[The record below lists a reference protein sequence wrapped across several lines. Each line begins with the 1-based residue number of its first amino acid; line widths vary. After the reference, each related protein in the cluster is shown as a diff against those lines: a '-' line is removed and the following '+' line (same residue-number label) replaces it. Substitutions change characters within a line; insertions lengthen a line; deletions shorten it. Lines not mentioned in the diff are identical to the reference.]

1 MKPFEDIDVDLLLPQ
16 QPPFRFVDRLVSYT
30 DEDTVVHLTV
40 GSGHMLMDGEEL
52 SAAGLLEHM
61 AQASAAR
68 TGYYNKYI
76 LHLPVRIGFIGQVK
90 KFELFRLPKAG
101 EKLETSVFVRQEVF
115 QITLADVVVKTA
127 SGELLAT
134 AVLKSALK
142 DE

>member
-1 MKPFEDIDVDLLLPQ
+1 M
-16 QPPFRFVDRLVSYT
+16 
-30 DEDTVVHLTV
+30 
-40 GSGHMLMDGEEL
+40 
-52 SAAGLLEHM
+52 
-61 AQASAAR
+61 
-68 TGYYNKYI
+68 
-76 LHLPVRIGFIGQVK
+76 K